1 MKNIKDA
8 SRQAVENVLTVAIEN
23 FYKSGVV
30 DMLLSWH
37 NAKSEDIKAYN
48 DIFLTNDDENV
59 DILLSGKTPSE
70 ILRYTSRNYEHYDY
84 FVGIDAYGY
93 LISFH
98 YDYFIDTYIKGDH
111 DLIDYIMENVSVKDL
126 DKLHALSLKDK
137 NEILKEALL
146 NE

>member
-1 MKNIKDA
+1 MSNKDS
-8 SRQAVENVLTVAIEN
+8 SRQAVENVIAVAVEN
-23 FYKSGVV
+23 FNKPGVI

-37 NAKSEDIKAYN
+37 NGKSDYINAYN
-48 DIFLTNDDENV
+48 DYFYTNDDENV
-59 DILLSGKTPSE
+59 DMLLSGKTPSE

-98 YDYFIDTYIKGDH
+98 FDYFLDTFIKDDN
-111 DLIDYIMENVSVKDL
+111 DLIDYIAEHVSVQDL
-126 DKLHALSLKDK
+126 NRLHALSLKDT

-146 NE
+146 ND

>member
-1 MKNIKDA
+1 MRNIKDA
-8 SRQAVENVLTVAIEN
+8 SRQAVENVLSVAIEN
-23 FYKSGVV
+23 FYKPGVV

-37 NAKSEDIKAYN
+37 NAKSEGIKAYD
-48 DIFLTNDDENV
+48 DIIYINNDENINF
-59 DILLSGKTPSE
+59 ILCDVKPAQV
-70 ILRYTSRNYEHYDY
+70 LRYTDRDYKYYDA
-84 FVGIDAYGY
+84 FIMLDGRGY

-111 DLIDYIMENVSVKDL
+111 DLIDYIVENVSVNDL

-137 NEILKEALL
+137 NEILKEALI